1 MNQIDFTG
9 RALTGI
15 IFFGFLCAGI
25 FDVLDYVIVK
35 ILLFGTFSVV
45 VSYIAL
51 KLYKNEN
58 HPQT

>member
-15 IFFGFLCAGI
+15 ICVGFFCAGI

-35 ILLFGTFSVV
+35 IILFGTFSVV
-45 VSYIAL
+45 VSYLAL
-51 KLYKNEN
+51 RLYKNEN
-58 HPQT
+58 HP